1 MNSAFWHPRFAF
13 SLWIYS
19 ELCVV
24 APQIRV
30 FTADLMCL
38 ALGGHIKFALLFF
51 FPSDSCIHGA
61 LRAQQIHVFAEI
73 TKLFQQSTRRG
84 PRGSP
89 GVLCR
94 NSSAKLASI
103 NSTPPRSRTV
113 PDFVSRSR
121 PFLIIQILCTPKLP
135 IAPCMGQLLVI
146 IIVSFHK
153 HFSKFWG

>member
-24 APQIRV
+24 ATQIRV

-38 ALGGHIKFALLFF
+38 ALGGHIKFALLLF

-61 LRAQQIHVFAEI
+61 LRAQQIHVFEEI
-73 TKLFQQSTRRG
+73 IQFFKHRTRRG

-94 NSSAKLASI
+94 NLSAKLASI
-103 NSTPPRSRTV
+103 NSTPPRNQTV

-121 PFLIIQILCTPKLP
+121 PFLILKKNVYNQTPDRPLHGAATRILVY
-135 IAPCMGQLLVI
+135 I
-146 IIVSFHK
+146 
-153 HFSKFWG
+153 

>member
-1 MNSAFWHPRFAF
+1 VNSAFWHPRFVF

-30 FTADLMCL
+30 FSADLMRL
-38 ALGGHIKFALLFF
+38 ALGGHIKFALLFR

-73 TKLFQQSTRRG
+73 IQLFQQSTRRG
-84 PRGSP
+84 PRESP

-94 NSSAKLASI
+94 NSNAKLASI

-121 PFLIIQILCTPKLP
+121 SFLIHQIFVHIQTPDLP
-135 IAPCMGQLLVI
+135 LHGAATRISYCHN
-146 IIVSFHK
+146 S
-153 HFSKFWG
+153 HFL